1 MGHAER
7 QHALLS
13 ASSAGRWLACP
24 PSAKLEDQF
33 PDTESEAAAEGTL
46 AHELAEMKIR
56 NYFFTKEFGKRKL
69 NNAVKKLRENEL
81 WQEEMQGHTDE
92 YLDYIKNMALSLK
105 SAPSVRIEQRV
116 YFKEYTFADP
126 EDRIEGSG
134 IADCILLY
142 GDTVHVIDFK
152 YGKGVPVGAENNPQ
166 LMLYAL
172 GAYQAYQMLYPISKA
187 KLTIVQPRLDSISEW
202 ECTVDDLLKFGEYV
216 RERAALAVKGEG
228 DFAPGP
234 DTCRFCR
241 AKAQCAAR
249 SKENVRLAF
258 FTDKRPPLLSN
269 EEVGEYL
276 KKGEDVAKWLEALK
290 DYALKECLAGRE
302 VPGWKAVEGRGS
314 REWTDM
320 DKAFDMLMKGGI
332 APEEMLWERKPL
344 TLAQVEKMVGKTDF
358 QKSVGEYVVKKPGKP
373 ALVKESDKRPAIINK
388 ITATEAFRTED
399 QKQEGK
405 IV

>member
-13 ASSAGRWLACP
+13 ASGAGRWLACP

-69 NNAVKKLRENEL
+69 NNAVKKLQENGL
-81 WQEEMQGHTDE
+81 WQEEMQGYTDE
-92 YLDYIKNMALSLK
+92 YLDYIKNTALSLK

-126 EDRIEGSG
+126 EDPIEGSG

-152 YGKGVPVGAENNPQ
+152 YGKGVPVSAENNPQ

-172 GAYQAYQMLYPISKA
+172 GAYQAYRMLYPISKA
-187 KLTIVQPRLDSISEW
+187 KLTVVQPRLDSISEW
-202 ECTVDDLLKFGEYV
+202 ECTAEDILKFGEYV
-216 RERAALAVKGEG
+216 KARAALAVKGEG
-228 DFAPGP
+228 DFAPGL

-249 SKENVRLAF
+249 AKENVRLAF
-258 FTDKRPPLLSN
+258 FTDKRPPLISN
-269 EEVGEYL
+269 EEAGEYL
-276 KKGEDVAKWLEALK
+276 KKGEDVAKWLEDLK
-290 DYALKECLAGRE
+290 DYALKECLAGKA

-320 DKAFDMLMKGGI
+320 DKAFDVLMKGGI

-358 QKSVGEYVVKKPGKP
+358 QKSVGKYTVKKPGKP
-373 ALVKESDKRPAIINK
+373 ALVKESDKRPAITNK
-388 ITATEAFRTED
+388 VTAAEAFQAGN
-399 QKQEGK
+399 QK
-405 IV
+405 